1 MKETEMEQIAT
12 LITGVLE
19 KPDDATVQ
27 AKVKEKVQ
35 AITAKFP
42 LPY

>member
-1 MKETEMEQIAT
+1 
-12 LITGVLE
+12 LE

-27 AKVKEKVQ
+27 ANVKEKVR

>member
-1 MKETEMEQIAT
+1 MEQIAA
-12 LITGVLE
+12 LITEVLE
-19 KPDDATVQ
+19 KPNDATVQ
-27 AKVKEKVQ
+27 ANVKEKVQ